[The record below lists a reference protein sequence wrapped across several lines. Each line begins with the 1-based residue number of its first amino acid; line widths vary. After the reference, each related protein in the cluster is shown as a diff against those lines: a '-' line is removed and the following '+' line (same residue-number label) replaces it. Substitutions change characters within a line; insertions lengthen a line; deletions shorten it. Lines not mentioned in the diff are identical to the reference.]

1 MLIDAIKKTIAIS
14 FAELREMGYP
24 ADILTI
30 KVYKDGSVYY
40 STPPITTDLR
50 AKRPWSFKATE
61 PQKKEPFKALP
72 IGEYEVK
79 TLWESKHGNR

>member
-1 MLIDAIKKTIAIS
+1 MLIDTIKKTITVR

-24 ADILTI
+24 PDITTI
-30 KVYKDGSVYY
+30 TIGKDGGVYY
-40 STPPITTDLR
+40 KTPPITTDLR

-72 IGEYEVK
+72 IGEYEIK
-79 TLWESKHGNR
+79 ALYK